1 MYERILEIIAFIL
14 KELRIRKSFDDID
27 YNVLSKIGYSDS
39 EINTAIA
46 WVHQKLE
53 SQELIAK
60 TNIDGTS
67 AIRFFNYEEQK
78 MFSPDAL
85 GYLTQSVELGMISG
99 EDREMILDRVTMSGY
114 SRIELN
120 EMKLIISTLV
130 LRANNPTN
138 RLILNNN
145 ETVN

>member
-1 MYERILEIIAFIL
+1 
-14 KELRIRKSFDDID
+14 
-27 YNVLSKIGYSDS
+27 
-39 EINTAIA
+39 
-46 WVHQKLE
+46 
-53 SQELIAK
+53 
-60 TNIDGTS
+60 
-67 AIRFFNYEEQK
+67 

-85 GYLTQSVELGMISG
+85 GYLTQSVELGIISG

-130 LRANNPTN
+130 LRANNPIN

-145 ETVN
+145 ETAN

>member
-67 AIRFFNYEEQK
+67 AIRFFNSDEQK

-85 GYLTQSVELGMISG
+85 GYLTQSVELGIISG

-130 LRANNPTN
+130 LRANNPIN

-145 ETVN
+145 ETAN

>member
-1 MYERILEIIAFIL
+1 MYERILEIIAYIL

-27 YNVLSKIGYSDS
+27 YNVLSKIGYSDT

-67 AIRFFNYEEQK
+67 AIRFFNPEEQK

-85 GYLTQSVELGMISG
+85 GYLTQSVELGIISG

-130 LRANNPTN
+130 LRANNPIN

-145 ETVN
+145 ETAN